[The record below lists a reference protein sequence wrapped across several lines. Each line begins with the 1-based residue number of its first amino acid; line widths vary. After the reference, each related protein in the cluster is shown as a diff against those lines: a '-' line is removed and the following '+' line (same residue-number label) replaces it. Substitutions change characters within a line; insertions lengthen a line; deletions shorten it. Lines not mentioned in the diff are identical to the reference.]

1 MNAAPPRL
9 RVDVVNGRKVFPAI
23 LCEDCGNLP
32 TQHRCLVEVSREG
45 FLFESILVCGVA
57 ICALCSQK
65 YGGEGIFRCRD
76 HPTKKLV
83 NEGGPSHHQ
92 STTTSEKRSKKD
104 EAKKS
109 SSSVTQSMSQ
119 KSKSS
124 SSRWISKSTFT
135 DEDEKK
141 KVDEKKK
148 TVRERGAE
156 YSSTEILLLS
166 KAWISASENA
176 LVGVSQRLSTFWESV
191 SKAYNTLKEQHEEY
205 MQRQSRKE
213 HFRLRNLRRSVGN
226 DSTSESDTDEPLF
239 QLPSRNLNSLQ
250 QKWSKKIHPLVFK
263 FIGVTHRYPR
273 RSGEDKEAYYHRVH
287 LIFLKENDGEKSF
300 DIYRPAW
307 EYLVDKPKF
316 NVSCNSVTSRTRE
329 VITIDEGGETK
340 TAAVAEPVLE
350 RRPLGRNTMKRKL
363 EEEKLLESVAQK
375 MASSQPERGSE
386 RIATAMEQMMNNM
399 GTMMNAWA
407 LQQALSHC
415 SDDVLRQ
422 YNDMFLKRQLADMTQ
437 NLPAASHGSNVTP
450 LDLGTPLSSVMH
462 PAYSSVTA
470 SSAGSNSRDEDSVIS
485 SSQHESFEEEVP
497 CSLLR

>member
-1 MNAAPPRL
+1 MR
-9 RVDVVNGRKVFPAI
+9 
-23 LCEDCGNLP
+23 
-32 TQHRCLVEVSREG
+32 
-45 FLFESILVCGVA
+45 
-57 ICALCSQK
+57 
-65 YGGEGIFRCRD
+65 
-76 HPTKKLV
+76 
-83 NEGGPSHHQ
+83 
-92 STTTSEKRSKKD
+92 
-104 EAKKS
+104 
-109 SSSVTQSMSQ
+109 
-119 KSKSS
+119 
-124 SSRWISKSTFT
+124 
-135 DEDEKK
+135 
-141 KVDEKKK
+141 KK

-213 HFRLRNLRRSVGN
+213 HFRVRNLQRSVGN
-226 DSTSESDTDEPLF
+226 DFTSESDTDEPLF

-250 QKWSKKIHPLVFK
+250 QKWSKKIQPLVFK

-316 NVSCNSVTSRTRE
+316 NISCNSVTSRTRE
-329 VITIDEGGETK
+329 VITIDEGGETN

-350 RRPLGRNTMKRKL
+350 RRPLGRNMMKRKL

-375 MASSQPERGSE
+375 MASSQRERGSE
-386 RIATAMEQMMNNM
+386 RIATAMEQMMTNM
-399 GTMMNAWA
+399 SSMLNAWA

-422 YNDMFLKRQLADMTQ
+422 YNDMFLKRQMADMTQ
-437 NLPAASHGSNVTP
+437 YRPAASHGTNVTP
-450 LDLGTPLSSVMH
+450 LDLGTPLNSVMR

-470 SSAGSNSRDEDSVIS
+470 STASSNTRDEDSVIS
-485 SSQHESFEEEVP
+485 SSQQESIEEEVP
-497 CSLLR
+497 CSLLH